1 MNPGSIAAMTI
12 ASNVPDLRLR
22 SGHRGRTAE
31 VAEGGDYVLYWM
43 TAFRRPRWNFA
54 LERAID
60 WCRALDKPLVVF
72 EALRVDYQWAS
83 DRFHAFV
90 AQGMHDNAEAFS
102 GSNCVAYYPYLES
115 EKGAGSGLLAALANW
130 AAVVVGDDFPSFFL
144 PAQARAAARA
154 IPSRY
159 ELVDSNGLY
168 PMRDTEKVFS
178 RAFDFRRHLQK
189 SLLPHLS
196 ETPKPAPLQ
205 GAKLPSAQGLLEGV
219 QKKWNPVSESD
230 LADPSGLIASLPID
244 HSVPPVEGEPGGFLA
259 AGEALDRFI
268 AKRLDNYDERNQ
280 PESEAASEL
289 SAYLHFGNISAHE
302 VFDRVIER
310 ESWTPDKT
318 AEKAKGSSEGWWGMS
333 PVAEGFLDELITWRE
348 IGFNMTSKRRDY
360 DRYGSLPDWAKKS
373 LAEHESDKREHVYT
387 LEQFEQ
393 AQTHNDLWNA
403 AQRQLVREGRIH
415 NYLRML
421 WGKKILHWSE
431 SPRAALD
438 IMIELNNKYALD
450 GRNPN
455 SYSGIFWVLGR
466 YDRAWGPER
475 EIFGKIRYMT
485 ADNTARKV
493 RVKDYVKRYAA
504 DGERTLF

>member
-1 MNPGSIAAMTI
+1 M
-12 ASNVPDLRLR
+12 
-22 SGHRGRTAE
+22 
-31 VAEGGDYVLYWM
+31 
-43 TAFRRPRWNFA
+43 
-54 LERAID
+54 
-60 WCRALDKPLVVF
+60 PLVVF

-83 DRFHAFV
+83 DRFHTFVVEGMRDNQAAFEPS
-90 AQGMHDNAEAFS
+90 DS
-102 GSNCVAYYPYLES
+102 VAYYPYLES
-115 EKGAGSGLLAALANW
+115 KQGAGSGLLAALANR
-130 AAVVVGDDFPSFFL
+130 AAVVIGDDFPSFFL

-154 IPSRY
+154 IPCRY
-159 ELVDSNGLY
+159 ELIDSNGLY
-168 PMRDTEKVFS
+168 PLRDTDKVFS

-189 SLLPHLS
+189 NLLPHLS

-205 GAKLPSAQGLLEGV
+205 GVKLPSAAGLLDGI
-219 QKKWNPVSESD
+219 QKKWNRVSDAD
-230 LADPSGLIASLPID
+230 LKDPEELIGSLPID
-244 HSVPPVEGEPGGFLA
+244 HAVPPVKGEPGGYLA
-259 AGEALDRFI
+259 AGESLDRFL
-268 AKRLDNYDERNQ
+268 ANRLENYDERNQ
-280 PESEAASEL
+280 PEAEAASEL
-289 SAYLHFGNISAHE
+289 SAYLHFGHISAHE
-302 VFDRVIER
+302 VFDRVVER
-310 ESWTPDKT
+310 EAWTPDKT

-348 IGFNMTSKRRDY
+348 VGFNMSSKRRDY
-360 DRYGSLPDWAKKS
+360 DRYESLPDWAKKS
-373 LAEHESDKREHVYT
+373 LAEHEDDQREHTYT
-387 LEQFEQ
+387 LEQFER
-393 AQTHNDLWNA
+393 AETHNDLWNA

-475 EIFGKIRYMT
+475 DVFGKIRYMT
-485 ADNTARKV
+485 ADNTAKKV
-493 RVKDYVKRYAA
+493 RVKEYLKRYSA

>member
-1 MNPGSIAAMTI
+1 MHAMESRI
-12 ASNVPDLRLR
+12 PEIRLR
-22 SGHRGRTAE
+22 SGHAE
-31 VAEGGDYVLYWM
+31 RLAEPGVDGEYVLYWM
-43 TAFRRPRWNFA
+43 TAFRRPQWNFA

-60 WCRALDKPLVVF
+60 WCRELGKPLVVL
-72 EALRVDYQWAS
+72 EALRVDYQWAC
-83 DRFHAFV
+83 DRFHTFV
-90 AQGMHDNAEAFS
+90 VQGMRDNGAAFADS
-102 GSNCVAYYPYLES
+102 EGVAYYPYLEPTP
-115 EKGAGSGLLAALANW
+115 GAGSGLLSALAKR
-130 AAVVVGDDFPSFFL
+130 ASVVVGDDFPSFFL
-144 PAQARAAARA
+144 PAQARAARRV
-154 IPSRY
+154 IPCRY

-168 PMRDTEKVFS
+168 PMRATDKVFS

-189 SLLPHLS
+189 NLLPHLS
-196 ETPKPAPLQ
+196 ETPEPDPLR
-205 GAKLPSAQGLLEGV
+205 GVRLPSSEGLLDGV
-219 QKKWNPVSESD
+219 QKKWSPVAEGD
-230 LADPSGLIASLPID
+230 LADPTELIASLPID
-244 HSVPPVEGEPGGFLA
+244 HSVSTVEERGGYAAAHERMERFL
-259 AGEALDRFI
+259 EH
-268 AKRLDNYDERNQ
+268 RLADYGDRNQ
-280 PESEAASEL
+280 PEADAASGL
-289 SAYLHFGNISAHE
+289 SFHLHFGHISAHE
-302 VFDRVIER
+302 VFAELAQR
-310 ESWTPDKT
+310 ESWNPGRLADKVT
-318 AEKAKGSSEGWWGMS
+318 GSSRGWWGMS
-333 PVAEGFLDELITWRE
+333 EAAEGFLDELMTWRE
-348 IGFNMTSKRRDY
+348 IGFNLSSKRRDY
-360 DRYGSLPDWAKKS
+360 DRYESLPDWVQKS
-373 LAEHESDKREHVYT
+373 LAEHEDDPREHVYT

-393 AQTHNDLWNA
+393 ARTHNDLWNA

-504 DGERTLF
+504 DGERTLFD